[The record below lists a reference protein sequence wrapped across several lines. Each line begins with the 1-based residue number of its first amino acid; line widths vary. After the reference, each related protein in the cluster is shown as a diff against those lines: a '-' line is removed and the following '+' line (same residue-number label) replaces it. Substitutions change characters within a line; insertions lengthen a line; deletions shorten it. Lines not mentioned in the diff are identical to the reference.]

1 MIQALIQEKGLAHC
15 ACLVVVREKLF
26 FGSFVGRFW
35 ERLETFFKIFKKS
48 DIKY

>member
-26 FGSFVGRFW
+26 FW
-35 ERLETFFKIFKKS
+35 ELCRAVLGAFGNILQNFQKK
-48 DIKY
+48 